1 MRLWRSLRFS
11 GFTSVIARQVAVF
24 SSMREVTWFMPIF
37 TATGFLAAALPPAAT
52 FSACSARRSFFS
64 VLVSGLRLLRRR
76 NTWDAWRWSKVLLNW
91 LIAGGILM
99 RLRSVIL
106 LRCRRTYLGHFTK
119 RVRLRLGGRISPPME
134 NVRGFFSTAERG
146 NSILGAA
153 DFVTFFTI
161 VFM

>member
-1 MRLWRSLRFS
+1 MSD
-11 GFTSVIARQVAVF
+11 
-24 SSMREVTWFMPIF
+24 VTWLIPIF

-76 NTWDAWRWSKVLLNW
+76 NTWDAWRLSKVLENW

-106 LRCRRTYLGHFTK
+106 LRCRRTYFGHLTK
-119 RVRLRLGGRISPPME
+119 RVRSRFLGRMSPPME
-134 NVRGFFSTAERG
+134 KVLFFATTAERG
-146 NSILGAA
+146 NAILGAA
-153 DFVTFFTI
+153 PPLATFFTI
-161 VFM
+161 LLLPM

>member
-11 GFTSVIARQVAVF
+11 GFTSVIARQVAVFLPTTAPRRDLLFTMQYGTPRDLHRLGSHTMTSMGSTSRAITTSLAFF

-76 NTWDAWRWSKVLLNW
+76 NTWDAWRWSKVLEL
-91 LIAGGILM
+91 
-99 RLRSVIL
+99 VD
-106 LRCRRTYLGHFTK
+106 CRGDLDALEERHLAALQADVLG
-119 RVRLRLGGRISPPME
+119 
-134 NVRGFFSTAERG
+134 
-146 NSILGAA
+146 
-153 DFVTFFTI
+153 
-161 VFM
+161 